1 MSPRAERWGA
11 WALLAALGALAGC
24 SVDNGECPPYT
35 FTPLRGGV
43 WRTAT
48 SAEGEILGDGG
59 ASFPHGRN
67 VAEMVIDRDASV
79 VTVTARVDGSVIV
92 ERWTL
97 RPSR

>member
-1 MSPRAERWGA
+1 MDEDCAPI
-11 WALLAALGALAGC
+11 
-24 SVDNGECPPYT
+24 T

-97 RPSR
+97 RPSP